1 MGWLLNKC
9 YLFQIEGDV
18 DVEIWKEMKK
28 WRNEEMKRRC
38 GLWRCELC
46 AKGRADKSDAR
57 SDPTNFNCWNNRFF
71 RKFVIDCMDRRP
83 GQPPC
88 PVEWRKEVEVRNEKK
103 LFPDNDSWK
112 IGWQETSL
120 PKFNE
125 DGPVQHL
132 WRCGMEW
139 RNSSTCSDWE
149 KVAKAREVGTPF
161 PLDFVVL
168 KSSRKEIMKFYG
180 EDRTLEALTDK

>member
-1 MGWLLNKC
+1 MWRYG
-9 YLFQIEGDV
+9 
-18 DVEIWKEMKK
+18 KK
-28 WRNEEMKRRC
+28 WRSEEMEKWREDVVYEDVNYVPKEELISLMRAQTLPTSIAGITDFSENLLSTVWTGGLASPMPSWMKKRSGSKKWEETVSRQWLLEDWMA
-38 GLWRCELC
+38 GDLLTQVLWRRL
-46 AKGRADKSDAR
+46 
-57 SDPTNFNCWNNRFF
+57 
-71 RKFVIDCMDRRP
+71 
-83 GQPPC
+83 
-88 PVEWRKEVEVRNEKK
+88 
-103 LFPDNDSWK
+103 
-112 IGWQETSL
+112 
-120 PKFNE
+120 
-125 DGPVQHL
+125 VQHL